1 MEEIKDFIIEY
12 VEENEEG
19 NVNDIINFVL
29 KRNIELRDS
38 LSKLQESIE
47 FILKSLNFVR
57 FSEVTKKFYL
67 IAEQVQLENNFF
79 SYKNHIIGDIVKNDK
94 GKIDFKG
101 FFELFYKNVRRL
113 GKLTRTNSEIKE
125 NLNGLFET
133 DVIQVSF
140 NMNQRKIHITSMMKS
155 SFESPQP
162 LFNYLTNISNE
173 SIKKDRSVYIP
184 LNYGLYLVYKNFIDY
199 LKDFHPKLKIQV
211 YDIEFFY

>member
-12 VEENEEG
+12 VEENEVG
-19 NVNDIINFVL
+19 NINDIIKFVL
-29 KRNIELRDS
+29 KRNVELKEN

-47 FILKSLNFVR
+47 LILKSLNFVR

-67 IAEQVQLENNFF
+67 IAEQVQLENKFF
-79 SYKNHIIGDIVKNDK
+79 SYKNHIIGDILKNDK
-94 GKIDFKG
+94 GEIDFKG
-101 FFELFYKNVRRL
+101 FFEFFYNNVRHL

-125 NLNGLFET
+125 NINGLFDT
-133 DVIQVSF
+133 DIIQVFFSID
-140 NMNQRKIHITSMMKS
+140 QKRIHITSMMKP

-162 LFNYLTNISNE
+162 LFNYLANISNE

-184 LNYGLYLVYKNFIDY
+184 LNYGLYLVYKDFIDY
-199 LKDFHPKLKIQV
+199 LKDFHPKLNVQV

>member
-12 VEENEEG
+12 VEENLEG

-29 KRNIELRDS
+29 KRNIELKES

-47 FILKSLNFVR
+47 LILKSLDFVR

-67 IAEQVQLENNFF
+67 IAKQAQLENKFF
-79 SYKNHIIGDIVKNDK
+79 TYKNHIIGDIVKNEK
-94 GKIDFKG
+94 GEIDYKG
-101 FFELFYKNVRRL
+101 FFEFFYKNVRYL
-113 GKLTRTNSEIKE
+113 GKLTRTNSEVKE
-125 NLNGLFET
+125 NVNGLFES

-140 NMNQRKIHITSMMKS
+140 IMNQNKIHITSMMKP

-162 LFNYLTNISNE
+162 LFNYLKNISNE

-184 LNYGLYLVYKNFIDY
+184 LNYGLYLVYINFKDY
-199 LKDFHPKLKIQV
+199 LKEFHPKFNLHV